1 FLKKDSP
8 FTSGK
13 VYEKY
18 ARKFGIRAGA
28 DAAAIPRMLRDL
40 PVDLPEFRL
49 GYLPEVD
56 QRISKLNKFKMLRR
70 FVCYGSSFRRLY
82 SFASSQLF
90 PERALQGSFA
100 QFRINETRTR
110 QNYGRASYGHKPPYT
125 IKTVSDRVML
135 VLQLFD
141 KIDPEKIK
149 PNSHFVDDL
158 GLDSLDQVEIIMA
171 MEEEFGFEI
180 PPGDGE
186 QLMTPAQII
195 QYICLKEDVYE

>member
-1 FLKKDSP
+1 
-8 FTSGK
+8 
-13 VYEKY
+13 
-18 ARKFGIRAGA
+18 
-28 DAAAIPRMLRDL
+28 
-40 PVDLPEFRL
+40 
-49 GYLPEVD
+49 LPEVD

-82 SFASSQLF
+82 SFATSQLF

-100 QFRINETRTR
+100 QFRINETRIP

-149 PNSHFVDDL
+149 HNSHFVDDL
-158 GLDSLDQVEIIMA
+158 GLDSLDHVEIIMA